1 MTWTTTLLVLA
12 AAALHAAWNAVVKS
26 AGDRL
31 MSVVALTAW
40 AAVIVTPLL
49 LFVPIPE
56 PRLWPILLSSAVI
69 HWTYTVLIAFN
80 YDKGDMSRVYPI
92 MRGAAPLIV
101 AVITTLVL
109 QQRLGLMAWAGVIV
123 ISSGILLLSLEHGLP
138 KSWADVGLALM
149 SAAAT
154 AAYTIVDGRGVQ
166 MADSPL
172 AFALWLFW
180 LIGAPL
186 GAWALVARRGPFLQ
200 TLKAHWG
207 RTFLA
212 GAGSIASYG
221 LALWAMTLS
230 PIVLV
235 AALRETS
242 TLFGT
247 LIAATLLKEA
257 IGRARVAATVVI
269 VAGAVLV
276 RLA

>member
-1 MTWTTTLLVLA
+1 MTWTTTLMVLA

-31 MSVVALTAW
+31 MSVIALTAW

-49 LFVPIPE
+49 PFVPFPE
-56 PRLWPILLSSAVI
+56 PRLWPILLGSAAI

-80 YDKGDMSRVYPI
+80 YDRGDMSRVYPI

-101 AVITTLVL
+101 AVLTTVLL
-109 QQRLGLMAWAGVIV
+109 QQNLSLTASAGVVV
-123 ISSGILLLSLEHGLP
+123 ISAGILLLSLERGLP
-138 KSWADVGLALM
+138 KSWTDVGLALL

-154 AAYTIVDGRGVQ
+154 AAYTIMDGRGVQ
-166 MADSPL
+166 IASSPI

-186 GAWALVARRGPFLQ
+186 AVWALVARRSPFLQ
-200 TLKAHWG
+200 MLQAHWR

-247 LIAATLLKEA
+247 LIAITLLKEA
-257 IGRARVAATVVI
+257 VGTARLAATVVI

-276 RLA
+276 RFA